1 MHFKSPEHAIRVAYF
16 ILATRIEPSTSLQ
29 KIIKEY
35 EEMTGERIQHSTD
48 MTPHDWRVQ
57 VVWIIN
63 LTKRLVGHK
72 IGFHVLQGIHGDIMN
87 AEVRQSLFE
96 VSHWLNPTSDSRER
110 LITDLITTHIL
121 RGRPTQQFIADQFG
135 VAQKTISRI
144 AIRYRDMINI
154 ERDHVNEVLWSE
166 FKAASLLSEEL
177 TG

>member
-16 ILATRIEPSTSLQ
+16 ILATRIEPSPSLQ
-29 KIIKEY
+29 KLIKEY

-135 VAQKTISRI
+135 VDRQVIKRLV
-144 AIRYRDMINI
+144 RKYRDMIDI
-154 ERDHVNEVLWSE
+154 EQDHVENILWNEYKTAGLIVE
-166 FKAASLLSEEL
+166 
-177 TG
+177 T

>member
-29 KIIKEY
+29 KLIKEY
-35 EEMTGERIQHSTD
+35 EEMTGERIPHSTD

-63 LTKRLVGHK
+63 LTKRLIGHK

-96 VSHWLNPTSDSRER
+96 VSHWLNPARDSRER

-135 VAQKTISRI
+135 VDRQVIKRLV
-144 AIRYRDMINI
+144 RKYRDMIEIEQNHVENI
-154 ERDHVNEVLWSE
+154 LWDE
-166 FKAASLLSEEL
+166 YKTAGLIVG
-177 TG
+177 T

>member
-35 EEMTGERIQHSTD
+35 EEMTGERIPHSTD

-63 LTKRLVGHK
+63 LTKRLIGHK
-72 IGFHVLQGIHGDIMN
+72 IGFHVLQGIHGDIMS

-96 VSHWLNPTSDSRER
+96 VSHWLNSTSDSRER

-135 VAQKTISRI
+135 VDRQVIKRLV
-144 AIRYRDMINI
+144 RKYRDMIEI
-154 ERDHVNEVLWSE
+154 EQDHVENILWDE
-166 FKAASLLSEEL
+166 YKTAGLIVG
-177 TG
+177 T